1 MKFVLIIGEG
11 AVGKMTVGQELAKI
25 TDLKLFHN
33 HMSIEPVIE
42 IFGYYNPAVVN
53 RFREAVFEEF
63 AKTDNYGMIFTYIW
77 AFDQPADGEYI
88 DSVVKLFEPYG
99 TEFYC
104 VELVAPM
111 QTRLERNATENRR
124 ANKPSKR
131 NTEWSASLIRNE
143 AKYRCVSAPGEIPF
157 ENYLRIDN
165 ANIPAAEAARMIKE
179 KFGL

>member
-42 IFGYYNPAVVN
+42 LFGHFNHTVVGK
-53 RFREAVFEEF
+53 FRQAVFEEF

-77 AFDQPADGEYI
+77 AFDMPSDREYI
-88 DSVVKLFEPYG
+88 DSVVKIFEPYD

-104 VELVAPM
+104 VELISPM
-111 QTRLERNATENRR
+111 NVRLERNATENRR
-124 ANKPSKR
+124 IHKPSKR
-131 NTEWSASLIRNE
+131 NVEFSAKLIENE
-143 AKYRCVSAPGEIPF
+143 SKYRCVSNPGEIPF
-157 ENYLRIDN
+157 KNYLRLDN
-165 ANIPAAEAARMIKE
+165 TNIPAAEAARMIKDH
-179 KFGL
+179 FGL

>member
-42 IFGYYNPAVVN
+42 LFGRYNHAVVDQ
-53 RFREAVFEEF
+53 FRRAVFEEF

-77 AFDQPADGEYI
+77 AFSEPADREYI
-88 DSVVKLFEPYG
+88 DSVVKIFEPYG

-104 VELVAPM
+104 VELIAPM
-111 QTRLERNATENRR
+111 DTRLERNATENRR
-124 ANKPSKR
+124 NHKPSKR
-131 NTEWSASLIRNE
+131 NTEFSAALIKDE
-143 AKYRCVSAPGEIPF
+143 AKYRCISNPGEIPF
-157 ENYLRIDN
+157 KNYLRIENKD
-165 ANIPAAEAARMIKE
+165 IPAAEAARMIKE
-179 KFGL
+179 YFDL